1 MLSVCADN
9 DQLYYAHKDAEQVAI
24 GINKD
29 GKQTS
34 SWYSSNYLLG
44 NLSKYQVMVV
54 SKGTPQLAG
63 EIADSCNV
71 ISKDEL
77 KSQGVTIDRN
87 LHFTE
92 HISAPCK
99 KVSVGVGVL
108 MRMWKLIPVEA
119 QSRIFQAATSPYC
132 GLAWHFCR
140 SFNSRKLER
149 VIERGLRAVYCDFS
163 SPYGELLAKA
173 HLTSLYKR

>member
-1 MLSVCADN
+1 
-9 DQLYYAHKDAEQVAI
+9 
-24 GINKD
+24 
-29 GKQTS
+29 
-34 SWYSSNYLLG
+34 
-44 NLSKYQVMVV
+44 MVV

-63 EIADSCNV
+63 EISDSCNV

-77 KSQGVTIDRN
+77 KSLGVTIDRN

-119 QSRIFQAATSPYC
+119 QSRIFQAATSLYC
-132 GLAWHFCR
+132 GLVWHFCR

-149 VIERGLRAVYCDFS
+149 VNERGLRAVYCYFS

>member
-1 MLSVCADN
+1 
-9 DQLYYAHKDAEQVAI
+9 
-24 GINKD
+24 
-29 GKQTS
+29 
-34 SWYSSNYLLG
+34 
-44 NLSKYQVMVV
+44 MVV

-77 KSQGVTIDRN
+77 KSLGVTIDRN

-108 MRMWKLIPVEA
+108 MRMWRLIPVEA

-132 GLAWHFCR
+132 GLVWHFCR
-140 SFNSRKLER
+140 SFNSRKVER
-149 VIERGLRAVYCDFS
+149 VNERGLRAVYCDFS

-173 HLTSLYKR
+173 HLTSLYKRWLQDIAILMFKVKYYYYILLYYDIQQSSIESTK